1 MLVLPIYAVSFVDAV
16 IILISIQR
24 KKCTFYSRF
33 LPSLIHCSMSS
44 QNQPRNFFRSNYWC
58 VIQLSSQLFY
68 QTLQKGLVERKKGK
82 KWGLWNEIKGQS
94 TNKVIKEIIT
104 FACRLSLCVI
114 ALFSESFCGN
124 IAFKVS
130 SPSSFWGWMLNQIEA
145 SLVSR
150 KLPSSRLFLIDLTKH
165 NTLVVL
171 ASHLIENVIFH
182 SIF

>member
-1 MLVLPIYAVSFVDAV
+1 MDAV

-33 LPSLIHCSMSS
+33 LPSLIRCSMSS

-114 ALFSESFCGN
+114 ALFLK
-124 IAFKVS
+124 AFVVILLSRFLLHFEVEHWIKLRLLWFHENCQVQGF
-130 SPSSFWGWMLNQIEA
+130 FW
-145 SLVSR
+145 
-150 KLPSSRLFLIDLTKH
+150 LILQAQY
-165 NTLVVL
+165 L
-171 ASHLIENVIFH
+171 HLI
-182 SIF
+182 

>member
-1 MLVLPIYAVSFVDAV
+1 MFKVLPIYAVSFVDAV

-33 LPSLIHCSMSS
+33 LPSLIRCSVSS
-44 QNQPRNFFRSNYWC
+44 QKLQPPNFFSFKLLMCHSAFITTFLSNTSKRTC
-58 VIQLSSQLFY
+58 CI
-68 QTLQKGLVERKKGK
+68 EEKGK

-124 IAFKVS
+124 IAESNWGFFGFTKITKFKAFS
-130 SPSSFWGWMLNQIEA
+130 DWSY
-145 SLVSR
+145 
-150 KLPSSRLFLIDLTKH
+150 KH
-165 NTLVVL
+165 NNLVVL

-182 SIF
+182 CSF

>member
-1 MLVLPIYAVSFVDAV
+1 MFKVLPIYAVSFVDAV

-33 LPSLIHCSMSS
+33 LPSLIRCSVSS
-44 QNQPRNFFRSNYWC
+44 QKLQPPNFFSFKLLMCHSAFITTFLSNTSKRTC
-58 VIQLSSQLFY
+58 CI
-68 QTLQKGLVERKKGK
+68 EEKGK

-130 SPSSFWGWMLNQIEA
+130 SPFWGWMLNQIEA

-150 KLPSSRLFLIDLTKH
+150 KLPSSRLFLIDLT
-165 NTLVVL
+165 NTIIWLYL
-171 ASHLIENVIFH
+171 HLI
-182 SIF
+182 

>member
-1 MLVLPIYAVSFVDAV
+1 MFKVCWFTHLCGVLCRCSHNPNLNSKEKMHLLFKVFAIVD
-16 IILISIQR
+16 
-24 KKCTFYSRF
+24 
-33 LPSLIHCSMSS
+33 SLF
-44 QNQPRNFFRSNYWC
+44 NVEPKPATKLFFRSNYWC

-130 SPSSFWGWMLNQIEA
+130 SSSPFWGWTLNQIEA

-150 KLPSSRLFLIDLTKH
+150 KLPSSRLFLNDLT
-165 NTLVVL
+165 NTMICLYL
-171 ASHLIENVIFH
+171 HLI
-182 SIF
+182 